1 MDEMESKK
9 GATELLKNARAEYY
23 QIRAAELV
31 EALTKRNMEAF
42 YVKTKEEALD
52 KIMSLIPEGSTVSY
66 GGSATLDEIGILE
79 RIRTGKYDLIDIFA
93 APTRDEM
100 YAATRRS
107 MLSDYFLMSS
117 NAISL
122 DGLLVNTDQA
132 GNRTSN
138 LLFGPENVI
147 VVAGMNK
154 VVNNEQDAINRVRNY
169 VCPFHSI
176 NINTNMNEKYTPCTK
191 TGQCHDCLSKDTTC
205 GHTVITRFSYFPNR
219 IKVILV
225 GEDLG
230 I

>member
-1 MDEMESKK
+1 MHEMESKK
-9 GATELLKNARAEYY
+9 GSTELLKNARAEYY
-23 QIRAAELV
+23 QIRAGKLV
-31 EALTKRNMEAF
+31 EALTKRNM
-42 YVKTKEEALD
+42 
-52 KIMSLIPEGSTVSY
+52 
-66 GGSATLDEIGILE
+66 
-79 RIRTGKYDLIDIFA
+79 
-93 APTRDEM
+93 
-100 YAATRRS
+100 
-107 MLSDYFLMSS
+107 
-117 NAISL
+117 
-122 DGLLVNTDQA
+122 DQA

-169 VCPFHSI
+169 VCPFHSV

>member
-1 MDEMESKK
+1 MEPKK
-9 GATELLKNARAEYY
+9 SVTELLKNARAEYY
-23 QIRAAELV
+23 QIRAEKLV
-31 EALTKRNMEAF
+31 EALGKRNMEAF
-42 YVKTKEEALD
+42 YVETKEAALD
-52 KIMSLIPEGSTVSY
+52 KVMSLIPEGSTVSY

-79 RIRTGKYDLIDIFA
+79 YVRKGKYDLIDIFA
-93 APTRDEM
+93 APTREEM
-100 YAATRRS
+100 YAATKKS

-154 VVNNEQDAINRVRNY
+154 VVNNEQDALNRVRNY

-176 NINTNMNEKYTPCTK
+176 NINTNMNEKNTPCTK
-191 TGQCHDCLSKDTTC
+191 TGQCSDCLSKDTTC